1 MDAFCSNKVIAAA
14 AVGIRKSKINVS
26 LRNLWVCF
34 RATRKPI
41 SLITKFSEVVGLSS
55 KVTDS
60 DPSPNPV
67 AVAEVEGEGLSITF
81 QYVNFTIPL
90 NIANESTIQEKLITN
105 ESKTAVR
112 KVIISAPSKRPMSI

>member
-1 MDAFCSNKVIAAA
+1 M
-14 AVGIRKSKINVS
+14 G
-26 LRNLWVCF
+26 F
-34 RATRKPI
+34 RAKRKPI

-55 KVTDS
+55 RVTDS